1 MFVLCERYR
10 IRHTNC
16 KDKGTGSYQQRQPVG
31 IASVH
36 RWRDFRI
43 PYIKIYSC
51 YWKKAGFADCGNL
64 LSLQR
69 NLLRHR
75 ILCYNI
81 EVIFD
86 VDPSP
91 YSTTGAE
98 DASYLHPRLMTLMYS
113 AAIGALRG
121 MLALRVENT
130 FLKDYPLPLINISE
144 LVSERIYGRKADLH
158 TIPLVDF
165 VYN

>member
-1 MFVLCERYR
+1 
-10 IRHTNC
+10 
-16 KDKGTGSYQQRQPVG
+16 
-31 IASVH
+31 
-36 RWRDFRI
+36 
-43 PYIKIYSC
+43 
-51 YWKKAGFADCGNL
+51 
-64 LSLQR
+64 
-69 NLLRHR
+69 
-75 ILCYNI
+75 
-81 EVIFD
+81 
-86 VDPSP
+86 
-91 YSTTGAE
+91 
-98 DASYLHPRLMTLMYS
+98 MTLMYS

>member
-1 MFVLCERYR
+1 MKDIEYDIRIAKIRELAATNSISRWELLRYTDGGISVSLTSR
-10 IRHTNC
+10 FIPATE
-16 KDKGTGSYQQRQPVG
+16 KKQVSLIVGT
-31 IASVH
+31 
-36 RWRDFRI
+36 
-43 PYIKIYSC
+43 C
-51 YWKKAGFADCGNL
+51 YHYT
-64 LSLQR
+64 R

-86 VDPSP
+86 VDPFP
-91 YSTTGAE
+91 YSTTGSE